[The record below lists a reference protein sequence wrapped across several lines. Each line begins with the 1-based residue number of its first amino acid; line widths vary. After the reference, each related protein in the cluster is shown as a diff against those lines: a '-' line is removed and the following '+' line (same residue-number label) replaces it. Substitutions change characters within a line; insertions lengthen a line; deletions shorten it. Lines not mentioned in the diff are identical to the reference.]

1 MVGVSPGAAGAV
13 ATQGA
18 LDVGGEV
25 VGKVR
30 NLKGA
35 LHAVLLGQRCT
46 VEKEGRGRLPMM
58 HSDGMSS
65 LSIFDIQFLAASS

>member
-1 MVGVSPGAAGAV
+1 MVGIGAGAAGAIT
-13 ATQGA
+13 TQGA
-18 LDVGGEV
+18 VDVGGEV

-46 VEKEGRGRLPMM
+46 VGKEVK
-58 HSDGMSS
+58 
-65 LSIFDIQFLAASS
+65 